1 VVIWQN
7 VVGGDDLKVG
17 PTECNVQLPNVQLP
31 NVQIPNVQIPNAT
44 IIVPTSQSGTTS
56 NLFGGTGKS
65 RVNLQENAKHEPAL
79 RVEFFIEN

>member
-17 PTECNVQLPNVQLP
+17 PTECNVQLPNVQL
-31 NVQIPNVQIPNAT
+31 PNVQIPNAT

>member
-1 VVIWQN
+1 MVIWQN

-31 NVQIPNVQIPNAT
+31 NVQIPNAT

-65 RVNLQENAKHEPAL
+65 TVNLQENAKHEPAL

>member
-31 NVQIPNVQIPNAT
+31 NVQIPNAT

-65 RVNLQENAKHEPAL
+65 TVNLQENAKHEPAL

>member
-1 VVIWQN
+1 MLL
-7 VVGGDDLKVG
+7 VGMISKSAPPSAMFNL
-17 PTECNVQLPNVQLP
+17 QLPNVQLP
-31 NVQIPNVQIPNAT
+31 NVQLPNAT

-65 RVNLQENAKHEPAL
+65 TVNLQENAKHEPAL